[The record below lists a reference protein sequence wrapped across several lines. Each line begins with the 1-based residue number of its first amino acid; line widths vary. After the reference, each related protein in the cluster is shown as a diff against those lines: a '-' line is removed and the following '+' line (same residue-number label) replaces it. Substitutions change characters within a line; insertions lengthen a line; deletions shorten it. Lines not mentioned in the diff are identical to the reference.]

1 MEEAPSNDPRQ
12 FASVEQPAEVPERTS
27 ATAKPVEPSEAANE
41 VPGAAELAAMAAARG
56 RRKPIIEL
64 PVYARLTAAL
74 LRRASDLRAI
84 WLDNRLDPA
93 FREEVMVAVA
103 GANTCRQCSFAH
115 REWALAEGLPKAELA
130 ALEGLQAET
139 LDERTWAAVAWAQAA
154 ARSDF
159 TEEPEVIEANFR
171 RRFDAQEQADIDLV
185 ARTMCWM
192 NRTSNTV
199 DAAWARL
206 HGEPVPGSG
215 VLRELAALLIYAA
228 VTPVILVV
236 LSVKQRRSPISL
248 IRSVAPFFREFEAR
262 AR

>member
-1 MEEAPSNDPRQ
+1 M
-12 FASVEQPAEVPERTS
+12 
-27 ATAKPVEPSEAANE
+27 
-41 VPGAAELAAMAAARG
+41 
-56 RRKPIIEL
+56 
-64 PVYARLTAAL
+64 
-74 LRRASDLRAI
+74 
-84 WLDNRLDPA
+84 
-93 FREEVMVAVA
+93 
-103 GANTCRQCSFAH
+103 
-115 REWALAEGLPKAELA
+115 
-130 ALEGLQAET
+130 
-139 LDERTWAAVAWAQAA
+139 
-154 ARSDF
+154 
-159 TEEPEVIEANFR
+159 IEANFR
-171 RRFDAQEQADIDLV
+171 RRFDAQEQADIELV